1 MQSTAYTSLF
11 QDDAPLSAGER
22 RALQMA
28 AEAFKQIRMLAT
40 SSVTPETLRTIF
52 DLADAMHNVPEQAA
66 AHVSQRTAN
75 AWLIET
81 GMQQAIAAFQSHG
94 LRTPAVFNDSAA

>member
-1 MQSTAYTSLF
+1 MQSTIYPPVF
-11 QDDAPLSAGER
+11 QDDVPLSTEER

-40 SSVTPETLRTIF
+40 SPVTPQTLRTIF

-66 AHVSQRTAN
+66 AHVSQRKAN

-81 GMQQAIAAFQSHG
+81 GMQQVIAAFQSHG
-94 LRTPAVFNDSAA
+94 LRAPAVFNDSAA